1 MDLEV
6 SKSILKIVREKL
18 MSKNS
23 IPQIRFQGFDSWWE
37 TIKLT
42 DLGISVGGTA
52 IESEFDPD
60 GKYKVISIGSYSE
73 ESKYK
78 DQGIRAI
85 HSKKTERRILEKDDL
100 TMILNDKTGTGKIIG
115 RVLLIDEDNS
125 YVYNQRTQR
134 ICLDKNKY
142 VPDFIFQLLNADI
155 NRNKIVRS
163 AQGNTQIY
171 VNWSDISNLD
181 YLIPDSFDEQSAIGF
196 LFRTLDDLLASYKDN
211 LANYQSLKTT
221 MLSKMFPKAGQRV
234 PEIRLNGFEGEWEIR
249 KLNEVS
255 EVYDGTHQTPNYTES
270 GVKFLSVEN
279 ISTLESEKYISEEDF
294 EKDFKVF
301 PEFGDVLMTRIGSIG
316 IPNIVKTNEKIAF
329 YVSLALLK
337 PKKRT
342 NSLFLKSSIESNPFQ
357 EELWKKTLHIAFPKK
372 INKNDISQ
380 SIIKWPSYEE
390 QQAIG
395 AYFSNLD
402 NLINSHQEK
411 ISQLETLKKKLLQD
425 IFI

>member
-100 TMILNDKTGTGKIIG
+100 TMILNDKTSTGKIIG